1 MRHHNMEEDAFG
13 FARFPR
19 HRDPDECR
27 VEVFEHN
34 EAAETAR
41 PGSASSS
48 PEPGHNL

>member
-1 MRHHNMEEDAFG
+1 MEEDAFG

-34 EAAETAR
+34 EAAAR